1 MDKFK
6 TVYYLEAYKEFNNDI
21 RCTAHIF
28 NLAAKAIISEFNKN
42 TINSNELQ
50 EIELSA
56 IFTYNGEEWENLSK
70 KEKDNILKKLLGI
83 YLIHKIYY
91 TLLYKLTNLIII

>member
-1 MDKFK
+1 MEGN
-6 TVYYLEAYKEFNNDI
+6 LEFQNDI

-28 NLAAKAIISEFNKN
+28 NLAAKAIIHEFNKN

-56 IFTYNGEEWENLSK
+56 IFTRTGEEWETIS
-70 KEKDNILKKLLGI
+70 
-83 YLIHKIYY
+83 
-91 TLLYKLTNLIII
+91 